1 MNIYNVVNHRL
12 NGEKLRKLNEFAT
25 DLYGG
30 VLGSSSVS
38 NVFTYSGGRVSIKTD
53 ALISGELYV
62 LCGGCLV
69 TLTDADIPTSIESK
83 IYYLQVL
90 TDFSD
95 DSIVSDSSTDVS
107 IVSDTNTSSV
117 TTYASTG
124 QSIIIEGG
132 FKVPLFMLD
141 GSTFTSVVKIKDKSS
156 TQDWLSQSA
165 VADLWNDLYNVF
177 VCQEGK
183 TNEHPTGGNVANFRF
198 SGNDIEHTFDGI
210 NFSDFIITAPGNRI
224 QCGSSLYS
232 QGPLVMDD
240 LKIINSV
247 STLPIGMG
255 GTGATTSA
263 EAKQKLG
270 IYYGNQDPAVYCT
283 TAGISPKRGDLY
295 FKILEN

>member
-12 NGEKLRKLNEFAT
+12 NSEKLRKLNEFAT

-30 VLGSSSVS
+30 VVGSSSVN
-38 NVFTYSGGRVSIKTD
+38 NVFTYSGGAVSINAD

-69 TLTDADIPTSIESK
+69 TLTNADMPTPIENK

-95 DSIVSDSSTDVS
+95 DSIVSDESESVS
-107 IVSDTNTSSV
+107 IVSDTNSSFI

-124 QSIIIEGG
+124 QSIIISGG
-132 FKVPLFMLD
+132 FKVPLFMFD

-177 VCQEGK
+177 VCQEGS
-183 TNEHPTGGNVANFRF
+183 TTEHPSGGDIGNFNITGGTVLLDNK
-198 SGNDIEHTFDGI
+198 
-210 NFSDFIITAPGNRI
+210 DFIFGGPHNEIGVNPVYA
-224 QCGSSLYS
+224 
-232 QGPLVMDD
+232 QGPVFVQDVSGYNILTSEPT
-240 LKIINSV
+240 LSV
-247 STLPIGMG
+247 IRG
-255 GTGATTSA
+255 GTNASNRQQ
-263 EAKQKLG
+263 AKLNLG
-270 IYYGNQDPAVYCT
+270 IYYGTADPGTDYPV
-283 TAGISPKRGDLY
+283 SNPMVGDLY